1 MDLKKKVLV
10 EKTDPVPK
18 KKIPKAFNEDI
29 IDNIGI
35 VEKDESNSD
44 IASVNSCGWE
54 SEEEYNNSYSFI
66 VKKKTKIV
74 KVDPKKKLKMEEF
87 VKE

>member
-1 MDLKKKVLV
+1 MNVKEIKVQ
-10 EKTDPVPK
+10 K
-18 KKIPKAFNEDI
+18 KKIPKAYNEDV

-35 VEKDESNSD
+35 IEKDDTNSD
-44 IASVNSCGWE
+44 SASVTSCGWE

-74 KVDPKKKLKMEEF
+74 KVDAKKKLKMEEYI
-87 VKE
+87 KE